1 MTIGLQE
8 RPASS
13 RQSRLRLL
21 PALSARGRSHGA
33 GPLSLKHTTGR
44 SGKCPGDAACR
55 RALRRQGDVPYHSL
69 LSPLSTSFYPAGG
82 MGGQPVRSSA
92 RLQTFGGLRN
102 DQDGPPTCV
111 CQLSCAGPPA
121 VLVRRGFRLTRV
133 YPRCPPPE
141 WSPSRPRPPIGGRKV
156 HRQCPAEGTLAG
168 RTSKAGRHSPHAA
181 NLEP

>member
-69 LSPLSTSFYPAGG
+69 LSPLSTSLDPAGG

-111 CQLSCAGPPA
+111 CHLSCAGPPA
-121 VLVRRGFRLTRV
+121 VLVGRRVSPHQGLSKVSASRV
-133 YPRCPPPE
+133 VAVAPSTPDRGSEGPP
-141 WSPSRPRPPIGGRKV
+141 SMPSRGNVGGSDL
-156 HRQCPAEGTLAG
+156 QG
-168 RTSKAGRHSPHAA
+168 RATFSSCGQP
-181 NLEP
+181 